1 MNKEVIDLDYE
12 IEIAEHNLWVAK
24 TIVQDKLSELNILKK
39 TKKLIED
46 VLT

>member
-12 IEIAEHNLWVAK
+12 IDIAKHNLWVAR
-24 TIVQDKLSELNILKK
+24 TIVMDRQRELDTLIK